1 MKRCPLEFLSL
12 RTLRVPAVRQE
23 GSSGRLALAAPTMPK
38 VVAKEMG
45 DEVRMP
51 PGQEAEARRFYGQLL
66 GLRETMKPPGERG
79 CWFQTADGLFKV
91 IPDATFVQRSPTEP
105 LARFRVD
112 KAEAMR
118 MALDKARF
126 RHYDA
131 PHVVGT
137 RGFFAHDPFGN
148 RIELRERPGL

>member
-1 MKRCPLEFLSL
+1 
-12 RTLRVPAVRQE
+12 
-23 GSSGRLALAAPTMPK
+23 MPK
-38 VVAKEMG
+38 VLAKEAG
-45 DEVRMP
+45 DGVTMP

-66 GLRETMKPPGERG
+66 GLREVMKPAGERG
-79 CWFQTADGLFKV
+79 CWFQTSEGLFKV
-91 IPDATFVQRSPTEP
+91 TPDPAFVQRSQTEP
-105 LARFRVD
+105 LARFRID

-137 RGFFAHDPFGN
+137 RGFYAHDAWGN
-148 RIELRERPGL
+148 RIELRERPNG

>member
-1 MKRCPLEFLSL
+1 
-12 RTLRVPAVRQE
+12 V
-23 GSSGRLALAAPTMPK
+23 PK
-38 VVAKEMG
+38 VVAKEEG
-45 DEVRMP
+45 DVVRMP
-51 PGQEAEARRFYGQLL
+51 PGGEAEARRFYGQLL

-79 CWFQTADGLFKV
+79 VWFSTAEGLFKV
-91 IPDATFVQRSPTEP
+91 VPDPGFQPAATPVC

-112 KAEAMR
+112 KAEPLR

-137 RGFFAHDPFGN
+137 RGFYAHDPFGN
-148 RIELRERPGL
+148 RIELRERPGV

>member
-1 MKRCPLEFLSL
+1 
-12 RTLRVPAVRQE
+12 V
-23 GSSGRLALAAPTMPK
+23 PK
-38 VVAKEMG
+38 VIAKEEG
-45 DEVRMP
+45 ELVRMP
-51 PGQEAEARRFYGQLL
+51 PGGEAEARRFYGQLL

-79 CWFQTADGLFKV
+79 VWFLVPLAAGEDGSRPAGRDGVQTTEGLFKV
-91 IPDATFVQRSPTEP
+91 VPDAAFQPANDKP
-105 LARFRVD
+105 QARFRVD
-112 KAEAMR
+112 KAEPLR

-137 RGFFAHDPFGN
+137 RGFYAHDPFGN